1 MTPVSEPQPQP
12 FYKSPA
18 MAWAIAW
25 VAVAASSFAVGWFS
39 FSKVEEAIPLPG
51 ILEQKA
57 TFKSVLAPAGTVIKQ
72 VYVQPG
78 QRVAAGDL
86 LISFDQSV
94 SRAKFDELQQ
104 RQQKLTEATR
114 FYEAV
119 LQRQPSAADLDTFSQ
134 TTQVPSDLVALSR
147 EKLTLLEEIKVARS
161 LISGRAARQGA
172 TPSTTATNQ
181 AEIEGWQAQ
190 LQQAQILLD
199 DAQLALTT
207 SENML
212 TDLQGAAT
220 ADPNDTTVTGNP
232 ARQVTQADLAQQ
244 REVVRSKQAEVN
256 RLQEQV
262 RQLEQVLD
270 VARQQANEVS
280 KPGSSSGTDDPL
292 ASQQQRLAEID
303 QQFQNA
309 LTATTKQ
316 LEALEQELAKNQR
329 TLKDELL
336 NAPIAGIVT
345 DLQATFPGFVTNGTE
360 PLLKIVPDGAMVAKV
375 YIAKRDLPFVEAGE
389 VVDLQLD
396 NASESLALKGRIVR
410 IDLNGEATTS
420 GSVQAKLG
428 VPAEVHLLQ
437 LPTGS
442 QTPPLRSGMA
452 VTGTIRIQDRL
463 LIQVIQNWFAK
474 WFANWFDR

>member
-25 VAVAASSFAVGWFS
+25 VAVSASSFAVGWFS
-39 FSKVEEAIPLPG
+39 FSKVEEAIPLTG
-51 ILEQKA
+51 TLEQKA

-78 QRVAAGDL
+78 QRVATGDL

-104 RQQKLTEATR
+104 RRQKLAQENR
-114 FYEAV
+114 FYQAV
-119 LQRQPSAADLDTFSQ
+119 LQQKPSPDDLDQLSKEI
-134 TTQVPSDLVALSR
+134 QVPSDVIALSR
-147 EKLTLLEEIKVARS
+147 ERLTLLEEIQAARS
-161 LISGRAARQGA
+161 LLQARSTSRQSA
-172 TPSTTATNQ
+172 TPTPATSSQ

-207 SENML
+207 SQNML
-212 TDLQGAAT
+212 TDLEGAASGN
-220 ADPNDTTVTGNP
+220 ANSTTVTGEP
-232 ARQVTQADLAQQ
+232 APQVTEADLARQ

-270 VARQQANEVS
+270 IARQQANTTGKAQPS
-280 KPGSSSGTDDPL
+280 QPTDDPV
-292 ASQQQRLAEID
+292 AAQRQRLAEIE

-309 LTATTKQ
+309 LTVNTKQ
-316 LEALEQELAKNQR
+316 LEQLDQDLAKNQR

-345 DLQATFPGFVTNGTE
+345 DLQATFPGFVTNGIE

-375 YIAKRDLPFVEAGE
+375 YIAQRDLPFVEAGE
-389 VVDLQLD
+389 VVDLRLD
-396 NASESLALKGRIVR
+396 NTRDLPLLKGRIVR
-410 IDLNGEATTS
+410 IDTKASATT
-420 GSVQAKLG
+420 QAKLG
-428 VPAEVHLLQ
+428 IPAEVHLLQ
-437 LPTGS
+437 LPAGS
-442 QTPPLRSGMA
+442 QTLPLRSGMA
-452 VTGTIRIQDRL
+452 VTATIRIQDRL
-463 LIQVIQNWFAK
+463 LIQVIGNWFAK
-474 WFANWFDR
+474 WSDRLRGF